1 MNYKKEI
8 IKESVETVS
17 LLEIIKIV
25 LLSGKNLS
33 VMIDILMLV
42 QLREV

>member
-1 MNYKKEI
+1 MNYKKKI
-8 IKESVETVS
+8 IKESVKTVS
-17 LLEIIKIV
+17 LSEIIKIV